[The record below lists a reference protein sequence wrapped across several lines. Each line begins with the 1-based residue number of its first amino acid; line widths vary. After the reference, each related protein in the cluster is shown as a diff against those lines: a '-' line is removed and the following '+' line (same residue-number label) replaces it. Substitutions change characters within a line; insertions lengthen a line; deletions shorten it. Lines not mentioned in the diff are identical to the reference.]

1 MQTIDHTIEV
11 LDSLLRGELSAVE
24 TYSHAIHRFPDSPAH
39 AELLGM
45 RTDHLESVK
54 ILRELISE
62 LGGNPST
69 QSGAWGGFAKT
80 VESAAALFGDSSA
93 MSALKQGEDH
103 GISEYEEALADK
115 GLDPEVKA
123 VIREQLLPPL
133 SGHIMNLVDLT
144 S

>member
-39 AELLGM
+39 TGLLGM
-45 RTDHLESVK
+45 RTDHLESVE

-103 GISEYEEALADK
+103 GINEYEEALADK
-115 GLDPEVKA
+115 ALDPEVKA

-133 SGHIMNLVDLT
+133 SGHIMDLETLT